1 MEAPSTNS
9 GIAFFGRMTWMI
21 LGPAAL
27 LFAAVAVMTNWHGWL
42 TVPDFAF
49 FVFLSLMLAGRWLE
63 FRSGQ
68 ARTAYGE
75 PVTAS
80 DVSRYAILTLLV
92 GLGVWVGANLIGAGR
107 GA

>member
-9 GIAFFGRMTWMI
+9 GTAFFARMTWMI
-21 LGPAAL
+21 AGPAAL
-27 LFAAVAVMTNWHGWL
+27 LFAGVAIMTNWGGWL
-42 TVPDFAF
+42 TAADYVF
-49 FVFLSLMLAGRWLE
+49 FVVLGLMMLGRWLE

-80 DVSRYAILTLLV
+80 DVRRYVVLAPVV
-92 GLGVWVGANLIGAGR
+92 GLGVWVVANLIGAR
-107 GA
+107 GGV